1 MPINFNSLLSDTG
14 IELSDVRLL
23 RHKDQRAEK
32 GRSPFELWRDD
43 RPNFELYQSHQRIE
57 NRVRLNVKYWASFVG
72 VPGRRKTLFVGLYHV
87 VYKGLLDRDVPLPH
101 MDGVDKAGSCDDYE
115 LTLDPRFADLDGKLY
130 IEWGEGTRSWIQ
142 RADSQNKPV
151 VELVTGNEVPKFP
164 GFLNLVTSLSSLD
177 GFHSEWIAILRNAK
191 GVYLLTCPRTK
202 EQYVGSAYGEDGFW
216 GRWQGYA
223 KNSHG
228 GNVALKS
235 RDPSDY
241 QVSILEVAGSGLSN
255 DEIIG
260 RESLWKQ
267 KLQSQEMGL
276 NRN

>member
-1 MPINFNSLLSDTG
+1 MPINFNSLLSDKG

-87 VYKGLLDRDVPLPH
+87 VYKGLLERDVPLPH
-101 MDGVDKAGSCDDYE
+101 MDGVDKAGTCDDYE

-151 VELVTGNEVPKFP
+151 V
-164 GFLNLVTSLSSLD
+164 
-177 GFHSEWIAILRNAK
+177 
-191 GVYLLTCPRTK
+191 
-202 EQYVGSAYGEDGFW
+202 
-216 GRWQGYA
+216 
-223 KNSHG
+223 
-228 GNVALKS
+228 
-235 RDPSDY
+235 
-241 QVSILEVAGSGLSN
+241 
-255 DEIIG
+255 
-260 RESLWKQ
+260 
-267 KLQSQEMGL
+267 
-276 NRN
+276 